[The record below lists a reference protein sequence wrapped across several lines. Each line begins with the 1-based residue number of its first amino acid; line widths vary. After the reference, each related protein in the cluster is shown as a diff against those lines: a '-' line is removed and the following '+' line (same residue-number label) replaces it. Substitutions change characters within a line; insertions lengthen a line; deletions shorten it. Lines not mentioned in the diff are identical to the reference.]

1 MVSTEEWKEE
11 REKINELEDKIV
23 EIIQSEKQRENRF

>member
-11 REKINELEDKIV
+11 REKISELEDKIV